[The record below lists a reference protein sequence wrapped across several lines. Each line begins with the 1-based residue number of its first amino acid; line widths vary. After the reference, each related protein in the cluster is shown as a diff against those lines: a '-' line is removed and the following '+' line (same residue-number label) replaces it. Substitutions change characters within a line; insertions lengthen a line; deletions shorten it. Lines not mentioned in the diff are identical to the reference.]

1 MDEIQSALEVTSK
14 YKNKKYA
21 GVGGVLIIEVGGG
34 YSVLFG
40 MMHLFL
46 EIRIVGY
53 SLGWS

>member
-34 YSVLFG
+34 YNVVFG
-40 MMHLFL
+40 MMQSFSNSRLL
-46 EIRIVGY
+46 
-53 SLGWS
+53 S